1 MRRIFCGFVLA
12 LVCPGFAQ
20 MASVPDR
27 VAQQNALFEEFYQTG
42 LKNSPER
49 ATSFGDYRYNALL
62 GQYSLAEIA
71 RQHAESDDFL
81 ARLQAI
87 PTDAMSDKDRLSH
100 ELMERQLERDNVN
113 YSLKTYEVT

>member
-12 LVCPGFAQ
+12 LACPGFAQ

-27 VAQQNALFEEFYQTG
+27 VAQQNALFEEFYETG

-62 GQYSLAEIA
+62 SQHSLEEVA
-71 RQHAESDDFL
+71 RQHAEADNFL
-81 ARLQAI
+81 KRLKAI
-87 PTDAMSDKDRLSH
+87 PIDGMGDKDLLSH
-100 ELMERQLERDNVN
+100 RLLERQLEREDIN
-113 YSLKTYEVT
+113 YDLKNY